1 MVQSRLA
8 LRGRPLLVEFKTDD
22 YMKKLVFAAALAA
35 LFAGNAFA
43 QQPAGS
49 PEGGISAE
57 MLKEIS
63 KGYEGNAYD
72 KALRNALAVTPIG
85 TLAMNAENAAMIDTH
100 FSDRVKTKG
109 ITDQQSSGR
118 CWLFTGLN
126 VLRAKMIDKYDLPR
140 MEFSQNYLFFY
151 DQLEKANLFLQG
163 VIDTKD
169 LPFED
174 RKVDWLFSNP
184 LSDGGQ
190 FTGVSN
196 LIAKY
201 GVVPSEAMPET
212 YQANNT
218 SQMANLIKLKLR
230 EYGLELRETYDKAY
244 KEAAKR
250 PRKDVEKA
258 MKKVEAELQDMKVKQ
273 LSEVYRM
280 LALCLGE
287 PVQEFEWIR
296 CDKNNN
302 IVSRNTYTP
311 KSFYD
316 EFIGEDLENNYVMIM
331 NDPCR
336 EYGKV
341 YEIDYDRHVYDG
353 HNWLYVNLP
362 VERIK
367 EMAIASI
374 KDNTA
379 MYFSCDVGKFANSKK
394 GVLDINNFDY
404 ESLMGVTFGMDKKER
419 VQTHASGSSHAMT
432 LIAVDIVDGKPV
444 KWMVENSWGPS
455 SGYQGNYIMTDEWFD
470 EYMFRLVVEKK
481 YVPSDVLEM
490 LDQEPV
496 QLPAW
501 DPMFAPEE

>member
-1 MVQSRLA
+1 
-8 LRGRPLLVEFKTDD
+8 
-22 YMKKLVFAAALAA
+22 MKKLFLTAVAAVLC
-35 LFAGNAFA
+35 AGAFA
-43 QQPAGS
+43 QQPAGA
-49 PEGGISAE
+49 PEGGISTE
-57 MLKEIS
+57 MLEKIS
-63 KGYEGNAYD
+63 KGYQGNACD
-72 KALRNALAVTPIG
+72 KAVRNALATTSIG
-85 TLAMNAENAAMIDTH
+85 TLALNAENAAMMDTH

-109 ITDQQSSGR
+109 ITDQKSSGR

-126 VLRAKMIDKYDLPR
+126 VLRAKMIDKYDLPG

-169 LPFED
+169 LPFDD
-174 RKVDWLFSNP
+174 RTVDWLFSHP

-196 LIAKY
+196 LIMKY

-218 SQMANLIKLKLR
+218 SQMANLLKLKLR
-230 EYGLELRETYDKAY
+230 EDGLALRAAYDEGVKAM
-244 KEAAKR
+244 AKLS
-250 PRKDVEKA
+250 KKEKA
-258 MKKVEAELQDMKVKQ
+258 VRMASLDKKLQGMKVEQ
-273 LSEVYRM
+273 LSEIYKM

-287 PVQEFEWIR
+287 PVKEFEWIR
-296 CDKNNN
+296 CDKDNK
-302 IVSRNTYTP
+302 IVSRKIYTP
-311 KSFYD
+311 KSFYN
-316 EFIGEDLENNYVMIM
+316 EFIGEDLEDNYIMIM

-367 EMAIASI
+367 EMAVASI
-374 KDNTA
+374 KDNVA
-379 MYFSCDVGKFANSKK
+379 MYFSCDVGKFHDRKK
-394 GVLDINNFDY
+394 GTLDLANFDY
-404 ESLMGVTFGMDKKER
+404 ESLMGVEFGMDKKER

-432 LIAVDIVDGKPV
+432 LIAVDVCPETGKPV
-444 KWMVENSWGPS
+444 KWMVENSWGPA
-455 SGYQGNYIMTDEWFD
+455 SGYKGCLIMTDEWFN

-481 YVPSDVLEM
+481 YVPADVLEM

-496 QLPAW
+496 RLPAW

>member
-1 MVQSRLA
+1 MA
-8 LRGRPLLVEFKTDD
+8 AF
-22 YMKKLVFAAALAA
+22 FAAGAY
-35 LFAGNAFA
+35 A
-43 QQPAGS
+43 QQTAGS
-49 PEGGISAE
+49 HEGGISAE
-57 MLKEIS
+57 MLSEIS
-63 KGYEGNAYD
+63 KGYEGDAD
-72 KALRNALAVTPIG
+72 DRAIRNALAGSSIA
-85 TLAMNAENAAMIDTH
+85 TLSVNADNAAMIDTH

-126 VLRAKMIDKYDLPR
+126 VLRAKMIDKYDLPG

-196 LIAKY
+196 LIVKY
-201 GVVPSEAMPET
+201 GLVPSDAMPET
-212 YQANNT
+212 YQSNNT
-218 SQMANLIKLKLR
+218 SNMASLLKLKLR
-230 EYGLELRETYDKAY
+230 EDGLDLRKAY
-244 KEAAKR
+244 AEGRAKIGKG
-250 PRKDVEKA
+250 PKKDVEKGLKTLDA
-258 MKKVEAELQDMKVKQ
+258 QLQKMKVEQ
-273 LSEVYRM
+273 LSEIYRM

-287 PVQEFEWIR
+287 PVKEFMYEG
-296 CDKNNN
+296 KK
-302 IVSRNTYTP
+302 YTP
-311 KSFYD
+311 VSFYE

-379 MYFSCDVGKFANSKK
+379 MYFSCDVGKFLDRKK
-394 GVLDINNFDY
+394 GVLDIANFDY

-432 LIAVDIVDGKPV
+432 LIAVDICEETGKPV

-455 SGYQGNYIMTDEWFD
+455 SGYQGCLIMTDEWFN

-481 YVPSDVLEM
+481 YVPADVLEM
-490 LDQEPV
+490 LEQKPTL
-496 QLPAW
+496 LPAW

>member
-1 MVQSRLA
+1 
-8 LRGRPLLVEFKTDD
+8 
-22 YMKKLVFAAALAA
+22 MKRIILAAALAA
-35 LFAGNAFA
+35 LFIGQQAMA

-49 PEGGISAE
+49 PDGGISAE
-57 MLKEIS
+57 MLEQIS
-63 KGYEGNAYD
+63 KGYEGNASD

-85 TLAMNAENAAMIDTH
+85 TLATNAENAAMIDTH

-126 VLRAKMIDKYDLPR
+126 VLRAKMIDKYDLPG

-196 LIAKY
+196 LITKY
-201 GVVPSEAMPET
+201 GLVPSEAMPET

-230 EYGLELRETYDKAY
+230 EDGLDLRE
-244 KEAAKR
+244 AAANGASAK
-250 PRKDVEKA
+250 KLQA
-258 MKKVEAELQDMKVKQ
+258 MKVEQ

-287 PVQEFEWIR
+287 PVKEFEWIR
-296 CDKNNN
+296 CDKSNN
-302 IVSRNTYTP
+302 IVSRKTYTP

-316 EFIGEDLENNYVMIM
+316 EFIGEDLENNYIMIM

-444 KWMVENSWGPS
+444 KWMVENSWGPAA
-455 SGYQGNYIMTDEWFD
+455 GYQGNYIMTDEWFN

-481 YVPSDVLEM
+481 YVPEDLLKM
-490 LDQEPV
+490 LDQKPV

-501 DPMFAPEE
+501 DPMFSPEI

>member
-1 MVQSRLA
+1 
-8 LRGRPLLVEFKTDD
+8 
-22 YMKKLVFAAALAA
+22 MKKVILTAAFAAMFIGHGAM
-35 LFAGNAFA
+35 A

-49 PEGGISAE
+49 PDGGISAA
-57 MLKEIS
+57 MLEEIS
-63 KGYEGNAYD
+63 SSYAGDADD
-72 KALRNALAVTPIG
+72 KAIRNALAVTPIP
-85 TLAMNAENAAMIDTH
+85 TLATNAENAAMIDTH
-100 FSDRVKTKG
+100 FSDRVRTKG

-126 VLRAKMIDKYDLPR
+126 VLRAKMIDKYELHG

-174 RKVDWLFSNP
+174 RKVDWLFTNP

-196 LIAKY
+196 LITKY
-201 GVVPSEAMPET
+201 GLVPAEAMPET

-218 SQMANLIKLKLR
+218 SQMATLLKLKLR
-230 EYGLELRETYDKAY
+230 EQGLDLREA
-244 KEAAKR
+244 AAKGANA
-250 PRKDVEKA
+250 KKLQA
-258 MKKVEAELQDMKVKQ
+258 MKVDQ
-273 LSEVYRM
+273 LKDIYRM

-287 PVQEFEWIR
+287 PVKEFEWIR
-296 CDKNNN
+296 CDKSNK
-302 IVSRNTYTP
+302 IVSRKTYTP

-316 EFIGEDLENNYVMIM
+316 EFIGEDLENNYIMIM

-353 HNWLYVNLP
+353 HNWVYINLP
-362 VERIK
+362 VDRIK

-444 KWMVENSWGPS
+444 KWMVENSWGPA
-455 SGYQGNYIMTDEWFD
+455 SGYQGNYIMTDEWFN

-481 YVPSDVLEM
+481 YVPADVLKM
-490 LDQEPV
+490 LDQKPI

-501 DPMFAPEE
+501 DPMFAPEQ